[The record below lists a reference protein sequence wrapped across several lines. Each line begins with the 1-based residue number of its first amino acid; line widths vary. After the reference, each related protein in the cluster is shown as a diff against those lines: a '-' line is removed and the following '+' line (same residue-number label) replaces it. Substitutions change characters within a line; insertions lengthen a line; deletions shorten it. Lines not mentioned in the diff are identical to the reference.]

1 MVTERLTLDIKT
13 IDKLD
18 KAKEKNLSSFAKLSL
33 ALLFMVVVFLWS
45 YTTNGN
51 VPNNTFLIIGAVFG
65 AYMAMNIGANDVA
78 NNVGPAVGSRALTM
92 FWAIVIAAIFE
103 ALGSF
108 IAGGDVVKTIKNGI
122 INPALFPNPEIFIW
136 AMTAALLSAALWLNF
151 ATSVGAPVSTTHSIV
166 GGVMGGGIAAAGFS
180 IVNWDTMTEIVS
192 SWVISPLLG
201 AIVAAGFLFFIK
213 KQIIYKSDK
222 IEASIKF
229 VPILIA
235 IMTWS
240 FATYIILKGLKEVIK
255 VDFYTASFVGLVLA
269 IISYFWSK
277 KLIIKASL
285 KLENNRASVNYLFN
299 IPLIFSAALLSFA
312 HGANDVAN
320 AIGPLAAINDAI
332 INSEISSKASIPF
345 WVMAVGAFGIVVGL
359 ILYGPKLIRTVGS
372 EITELDQIRA
382 FSIAIAAA
390 LTVIIASQLGLPVS
404 STHIAVGGVFGVGF
418 LREYLDANESRF
430 AQEVRKKFK
439 KDKKELEDLFTQL
452 EEAEAI
458 EEKSKEDYVKIVDL
472 YKRIDEKELIVKED
486 KKNFKDSKRT
496 KYVKRDAVKKII
508 AAWIITVPAAAILA
522 AAIFFMI
529 KGIMVAA

>member
-1 MVTERLTLDIKT
+1 MNKF
-13 IDKLD
+13 D
-18 KAKEKNLSSFAKLSL
+18 KAKEKTLSSFAKLSL

-45 YTTNGN
+45 YTSNGD

-78 NNVGPAVGSRALTM
+78 NNVGPAVGSKALTM
-92 FWAIVIAAIFE
+92 FWAIVIAAVFE
-103 ALGSF
+103 ALGAF
-108 IAGGDVVKTIKNGI
+108 IAGGEVVKTIKNGI
-122 INPALFPNPEIFIW
+122 IDPALIANPEIFIW

-180 IVNWDTMTEIVS
+180 IVNWDTMGEIVS
-192 SWVISPLLG
+192 SWIISPLLG

-213 KQIIYKSDK
+213 KQIIYKEDK
-222 IEASIKF
+222 IAAAIKF

-235 IMTWS
+235 IMTWAFS
-240 FATYIILKGLKEVIK
+240 TYIILKGLKELIK
-255 VDFYTASFVGLVLA
+255 VDFYTAAAVALVLA
-269 IISYFWSK
+269 IVSFFWSK
-277 KLIIKASL
+277 KLIIKTAL
-285 KLENNRASVNYLFN
+285 RLENNRASVNSLFT

-332 INSEISSKASIPF
+332 LNSEISGKASIPF
-345 WVMAVGAFGIVVGL
+345 WVMAVGAIGIVVGL
-359 ILYGPKLIRTVGS
+359 VLYGPKLIKTVGS

-382 FSIAIAAA
+382 FSIALAAA
-390 LTVIIASQLGLPVS
+390 ITVIIASQLGLPVS

-418 LREYLDANESRF
+418 LREFLEANESRF

-439 KDKKELEDLFTQL
+439 KDKKELSDLFGQL
-452 EEAEAI
+452 ATVEAI
-458 EEKSKEDYVKIVDL
+458 EEKSKEDYIKIVDL
-472 YKRIDEKELIVKED
+472 YKSIDEKEHIVRLD

-496 KYVKRDAVKKII
+496 KYVKREAVTKIV
-508 AAWIITVPAAAILA
+508 AAWIITVPAAAILS

-529 KGIMVAA
+529 KGIMIP